1 MLIQWLG
8 HACFKITVNGESL
21 IIDPFEDGSVPGYR
35 PIRESANMVLCSHM
49 HHDHNAVGN
58 VKLLP
63 AGKEFEVERLESWHD
78 DCRGAKRG
86 PNAIHLITAEGYRVA
101 HLGDLGCRLT
111 EEQIEKLQ
119 DLDVLMIP
127 VGGYFTIDSLQAA
140 KIVRYLKPRITIP
153 MHYHEGDLGYEVLS
167 GVDEFADQFEKVL
180 YLASDTLELSDE
192 LQGEIVVLD
201 YPQTVH

>member
-8 HACFKITVNGESL
+8 HACFKITAGAESL

-78 DCRGAKRG
+78 DVQGAKRG
-86 PNAIHLITAEGYRVA
+86 PNTIHLITAEGYRIA
-101 HLGDLGCRLT
+101 HLGDLGCKLT
-111 EEQIEKLQ
+111 AEQIEQLQ
-119 DLDVLMIP
+119 DLDVLMVP
-127 VGGYFTIDSLQAA
+127 VGGYFTINSLQAA

-153 MHYHEGDLGYEVLS
+153 MHYHEGALGYEVLS